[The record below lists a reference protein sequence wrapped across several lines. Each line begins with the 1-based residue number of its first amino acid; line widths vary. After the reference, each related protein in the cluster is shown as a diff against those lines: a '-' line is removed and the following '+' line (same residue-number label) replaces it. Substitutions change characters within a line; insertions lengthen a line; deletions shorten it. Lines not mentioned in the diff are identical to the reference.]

1 MYFTDREKIILN
13 LLPTYPKGVTQQD
26 IQDELE
32 ISKRTVYR
40 EISHIEESLRPF
52 NLRLDKPRNEGYY
65 LIGND
70 KDKEALRDKLNAR
83 PYGELSKAQR
93 QNAIALMILTGQY
106 LGTVEAMAND
116 FSVSVRTLSTDMV
129 SVKSILSEYELQVET
144 SSHASLKV
152 KGEETVIRQLI
163 VNLLDYNI
171 KEVDFFLYFNQ
182 MTESGQVPH
191 SEDAFFLQLIPQ
203 EIYEIAYKVFK
214 SELIH
219 HKLSNLPDNQL
230 KTIIISFVVNIF
242 RIQQGRSIQSE
253 ILAKDQSSHFIRMS
267 HQMYEIIA
275 KEMKLAIDF
284 NERHMFARQLEGM
297 NFNRPQNIFSH
308 NFDTEL
314 SYRVAELTR
323 KVSNKTGY
331 DFRQDNRLFEDLLTH
346 LNAALKRL
354 DQAITSDDMILD
366 KMIAGYPNLHE
377 AVDLSLK
384 EVFPDVAFTKEE
396 TAYIIIHYAS
406 SIERQPISRNL
417 KIVILSAGGFGTS
430 KILESRF
437 SNKIPE
443 VKQVDIV
450 KVSQMSK
457 VDYDQYDLILST
469 SFLAGFNYPY
479 QVISPLLLDDEI
491 MAIRQEIKHLSQAKE
506 RTQANQQTNRLAN
519 QQFERLYQ
527 LVNTA
532 NKILEKFDIHQV
544 QAKETIEITLFEII
558 RDLSK
563 QVVDNPDQVTKRVI
577 DRYLEAPIGIPHS
590 NIALF
595 HSTNPHVK
603 EAFFSIY
610 ELDQPFNILGM
621 DRTTIELKRILLLLA
636 PEPLSRENELLL
648 GKISSSIIDN
658 DLNTEIYKSGTKAIV
673 LQLLS
678 ALFVEETT
686 MQGVTQTD

>member
-1 MYFTDREKIILN
+1 MYFTEREKSILN
-13 LLPTYPKGVTQQD
+13 LLLAYPKGVTQQD
-26 IQDELE
+26 IQEELD

-40 EISHIEESLRPF
+40 EISHIEESLRPL

-65 LIGND
+65 LIGSDED
-70 KDKEALRDKLNAR
+70 KAVLSDQLNAH
-83 PYGELSKAQR
+83 PYGDLSKAQR
-93 QNAIALMILTGQY
+93 QNAIALMVLSGQG
-106 LGTVEAMAND
+106 LSTVEAMAYE
-116 FSVSVRTLSTDMV
+116 FSVSTRTLNTDMA
-129 SVKSILSEYELQVET
+129 SVKSSLSEYDIQIET
-144 SSHASLKV
+144 SSHADLTV
-152 KGEETVIRQLI
+152 QGEETVIRQLM

-171 KEVDFFLYFNQ
+171 KEIDFFLYFNQ
-182 MTESGQVPH
+182 MSEENQLPH
-191 SEDAFFLQLIPQ
+191 SEDAFFIQLIPR
-203 EIYEIAYKVFK
+203 EIYEMAHKVFK
-214 SELIH
+214 SDAIH

-230 KTIIISFVVNIF
+230 KIIIISFVVNIF
-242 RIQQGRSIQSE
+242 RIQNGYSIHSE
-253 ILAKDQSSHFIRMS
+253 ILAKDQSSHFIRLS

-297 NFNRPQNIFSH
+297 NFNRPQNIFSN

-323 KVSNKTGY
+323 KISNKTGY

-354 DQAITSDDMILD
+354 DQAISSDDIILD

-384 EVFPDVAFTKEE
+384 EVFPDVTFTKEE
-396 TAYIIIHYAS
+396 MAYIIIHYAS

-491 MAIRQEIKHLSQAKE
+491 MAIRQEIKYLSQTKE
-506 RTQANQQTNRLAN
+506 RTQVSQQTHGSADM
-519 QQFERLYQ
+519 QFERLYQ

-544 QAKETIEITLFEII
+544 QSGETIEASLLQII
-558 RDLSK
+558 QGLSK
-563 QVVDNPDQVTKRVI
+563 QIVDDPNQVTKRVI
-577 DRYLEAPIGIPHS
+577 ERYLEAPIGIPHS

-610 ELDQPFNILGM
+610 ELDQPFEILGM

-686 MQGVTQTD
+686 TFE

>member
-1 MYFTDREKIILN
+1 MEVYFTEREKSILN
-13 LLPTYPKGVTQQD
+13 LLLAYPKGVTQKD
-26 IQDELE
+26 IQDELD

-40 EISHIEESLRPF
+40 EISHIEESLRQL
-52 NLRLDKPRNEGYY
+52 NLRLNKPRNEGYY
-65 LIGND
+65 LIGSDED
-70 KDKEALRDKLNAR
+70 KAALRDQLNAH
-83 PYGELSKAQR
+83 PYGDLSKAQR
-93 QNAIALMILTGQY
+93 QNAIALMVLSGQ
-106 LGTVEAMAND
+106 GISTVEAMAYD
-116 FSVSVRTLSTDMV
+116 FSVSVRTLNTDMA
-129 SVKSILSEYELQVET
+129 SVKASLSEYDIQIES
-144 SSHASLKV
+144 SSHANLKV

-171 KEVDFFLYFNQ
+171 KEIDFFLYFNQ
-182 MTESGQVPH
+182 MTEQGQLPH
-191 SEDAFFLQLIPQ
+191 SEDAFFIQIIPSD
-203 EIYEIAYKVFK
+203 IYEIAYQIFK
-214 SELIH
+214 SNLIH
-219 HKLSNLPDNQL
+219 QKLSNLPDNQL
-230 KTIIISFVVNIF
+230 KTIILSFVVNIF
-242 RIQQGRSIQSE
+242 RIQQGHSIHSE
-253 ILAKDQSSHFIRMS
+253 ILAKDQSSHFIRLS

-297 NFNRPQNIFSH
+297 NFNRPQNIFSN

-323 KVSNKTGY
+323 KISTKTGY

-354 DQAITSDDMILD
+354 DQAITSDDIILD

-384 EVFPDVAFTKEE
+384 EVFPDVTFTKEE
-396 TAYIIIHYAS
+396 MAYIIIHYAS

-443 VKQVDIV
+443 VRQLDIV

-491 MAIRQEIKHLSQAKE
+491 MAIRQEIKHLSQSKE
-506 RTQANQQTNRLAN
+506 RTQASQPAN
-519 QQFERLYQ
+519 GSADMQFERLYQ

-532 NKILEKFDIHQV
+532 NKILEKFDIHQI
-544 QAKETIEITLFEII
+544 QSKETVEASLLEII
-558 RDLSK
+558 QGLSD
-563 QVVDNPDQVTKRVI
+563 QVVEEPDQVTKRVI
-577 DRYLEAPIGIPHS
+577 QRYLEAPIGIPHS

-595 HSTNPHVK
+595 HSTNPQVK
-603 EAFFSIY
+603 DAFFSIY
-610 ELDQPFNILGM
+610 ELDRSFEILGM

-636 PEPLSRENELLL
+636 PEPLSWENELLL

-686 MQGVTQTD
+686 TFE

>member
-1 MYFTDREKIILN
+1 
-13 LLPTYPKGVTQQD
+13 
-26 IQDELE
+26 
-32 ISKRTVYR
+32 
-40 EISHIEESLRPF
+40 
-52 NLRLDKPRNEGYY
+52 
-65 LIGND
+65 
-70 KDKEALRDKLNAR
+70 
-83 PYGELSKAQR
+83 
-93 QNAIALMILTGQY
+93 
-106 LGTVEAMAND
+106 
-116 FSVSVRTLSTDMV
+116 
-129 SVKSILSEYELQVET
+129 
-144 SSHASLKV
+144 
-152 KGEETVIRQLI
+152 
-163 VNLLDYNI
+163 
-171 KEVDFFLYFNQ
+171 
-182 MTESGQVPH
+182 
-191 SEDAFFLQLIPQ
+191 
-203 EIYEIAYKVFK
+203 
-214 SELIH
+214 
-219 HKLSNLPDNQL
+219 
-230 KTIIISFVVNIF
+230 
-242 RIQQGRSIQSE
+242 
-253 ILAKDQSSHFIRMS
+253 
-267 HQMYEIIA
+267 MYEIIA

-297 NFNRPQNIFSH
+297 NFNRPQNIFSN

-323 KVSNKTGY
+323 KISTKTGY

-354 DQAITSDDMILD
+354 DQAITSDDIILD

-384 EVFPDVAFTKEE
+384 EVFPDITFTKEE
-396 TAYIIIHYAS
+396 MAYIIIHYAS

-443 VKQVDIV
+443 VKQLDIV

-457 VDYDQYDLILST
+457 VNYDQYDLILST

-491 MAIRQEIKHLSQAKE
+491 MAIRQEIKHLSQSKE
-506 RTQANQQTNRLAN
+506 RTQASQQAN
-519 QQFERLYQ
+519 GSADMQFERLYQ

-532 NKILEKFDIHQV
+532 NKILEKFDIHQI
-544 QAKETIEITLFEII
+544 QSKETVEASLLEII
-558 RDLSK
+558 QGLSD
-563 QVVDNPDQVTKRVI
+563 QVVEDPDQVTKRVI
-577 DRYLEAPIGIPHS
+577 QRYLEAPIGIPHS

-595 HSTNPHVK
+595 HSTNPQVK

-610 ELDQPFNILGM
+610 ELDRPFEILGM

-636 PEPLSRENELLL
+636 PEPLSWENELLL

-658 DLNTEIYKSGTKAIV
+658 DLNMEIYRSGTKAIV

-686 MQGVTQTD
+686 TFE